1 MAVGFFRRCLA
12 TDSKC
17 GGLYLVILVWWCNS
31 WSYALGFQRQA
42 SVQTW
47 SASCWQV
54 IPGSGWRR
62 WYHGMCQICTLA
74 GIISDSLLQICESG
88 FAMGIH
94 ICAFGVAY
102 SCPPEHIPEIGHNH
116 EIAHLLY
123 CFLYCREI
131 SYPIPLV
138 SCTETH
144 CFTYPEALKCCRKL
158 LDFSRFS
165 TDWEY
170 AERLCDKDSRP
181 GSGVTPFQILKDM
194 STSFF

>member
-1 MAVGFFRRCLA
+1 MGFFRRCLA
-12 TDSKC
+12 TDSKS
-17 GGLYLVILVWWCNS
+17 LALLKLVILVWWCYS

-62 WYHGMCQICTLA
+62 WYHGMSQICTFA
-74 GIISDSLLQICESG
+74 AIISDNLLQICECG
-88 FAMGIH
+88 FAVGLH

-102 SCPPEHIPEIGHNH
+102 SCLLENIPEIGHNH

-123 CFLYCREI
+123 YREI

-138 SCTETH
+138 SYTETH
-144 CFTYPEALKCCRKL
+144 CFTCPEALKML
-158 LDFSRFS
+158 SEIAWLQSLF
-165 TDWEY
+165 Y
-170 AERLCDKDSRP
+170 RLRICWK
-181 GSGVTPFQILKDM
+181 IM
-194 STSFF
+194 